1 MPHPRL
7 LVLTAQSHP
16 PGIPVELIAS
26 LRFLARRKA
35 VATVAILTMAGAL
48 GVNTA
53 ALAVVRAFLFSS
65 MGVPEPDRVVNI
77 APIRELPG
85 RGDVV
90 FFDAYLNYLLI
101 RDGQRSFSDV
111 AATRQMLVSWSQG
124 TDVRSLQSTR
134 VTASFFSTMRVAP
147 ILGRAITVGEEG
159 PSPAPVIL
167 ISHALW
173 NSAFAADRG
182 IVGKVITIDGAP
194 TTIIGVMPE
203 GFSHPAPT
211 DVWTPFDLPAAQR
224 AAISGARWIGI
235 FARIA
240 DGVPRETAIAEVAGF
255 TRRHHEASPADNKDY
270 RYRMDTLREQLLAGA
285 DSTIVLIQAAAAS
298 LLILAILNL
307 VSLLVAWGFERN
319 QEMSIRLAL
328 GGGQAQVLRLLLAQS
343 VLIVGAGFVV
353 GTVLAQLL
361 LALARQ
367 LDLGPQLGYFVSQ
380 ATVDVRVL
388 LISMGIAGALAMVAG
403 FLPAAVNRRRVLSDA
418 LRTTN
423 RSATHSAGALRLQ
436 RSMVVL
442 QASLSVVVLAA
453 ATIVSVSFR
462 NLSSVPD
469 GFDARNRLVGRV
481 LLPDESYGTHG
492 RRVAFAS
499 ALQDALGREP
509 AIARH
514 ALTSTL
520 PVGDI
525 RRGTRFFVPDQNGA
539 ITGEPALFHF
549 RRISPEYPAVMG
561 MTLLRGRH
569 FTARDDSAAPRV
581 VIVSRAL
588 AQRYWPN
595 EDPIGKRVV
604 QATAAGTPQ
613 PMPFEVIGVLSD
625 MMDGGYQATPGETVY
640 LPYLQSSGPQLSI
653 VVVAKGGTADAFTAI
668 RHAVNSADP
677 KLSVSGTATLGSLV
691 SAANALPQ
699 LRAALLM
706 VFAIAAVLIAGLGC
720 YGVMRQLVANREREL
735 ALRLVF
741 GAGPR
746 DLAREVLLQ
755 VAKLTVPGVVVGLVG
770 AWMSANLLRTFV
782 FGIDPR
788 SGIVLA
794 VVSVGV
800 LLLAT
805 LAAAPSVMRA
815 MRLDPRATTS

>member
-1 MPHPRL
+1 
-7 LVLTAQSHP
+7 
-16 PGIPVELIAS
+16 
-26 LRFLARRKA
+26 
-35 VATVAILTMAGAL
+35 
-48 GVNTA
+48 
-53 ALAVVRAFLFSS
+53 
-65 MGVPEPDRVVNI
+65 
-77 APIRELPG
+77 
-85 RGDVV
+85 
-90 FFDAYLNYLLI
+90 
-101 RDGQRSFSDV
+101 
-111 AATRQMLVSWSQG
+111 
-124 TDVRSLQSTR
+124 

-285 DSTIVLIQAAAAS
+285 GSTIVLIQAAAAS
-298 LLILAILNL
+298 LLILAIFNL

-353 GTVLAQLL
+353 GTALAQLL

-388 LISMGIAGALAMVAG
+388 PISMGIAGALAMVAG

-549 RRISPEYPAVMG
+549 R
-561 MTLLRGRH
+561 

-770 AWMSANLLRTFV
+770 AWMSANLRTFV